1 MTTAAQ
7 THDEATA
14 APAVGT
20 LLDRRV
26 RHVPAAHEQNAADA
40 AYPITRRSLER
51 LRALVKEAHEIA
63 ASVRDSGPSA
73 VHCEAYNLTA
83 GVADVDRL
91 VQDLA
96 AALAMAE
103 AV

>member
-1 MTTAAQ
+1 MGAGYRPTDDDGLQDAW
-7 THDEATA
+7 
-14 APAVGT
+14 
-20 LLDRRV
+20 
-26 RHVPAAHEQNAADA
+26 HEQNAIDA

-83 GVADVDRL
+83 GIGDVDRL
-91 VQDLA
+91 VQDLTT
-96 AALAMAE
+96 ALAMAE
-103 AV
+103 AG

>member
-1 MTTAAQ
+1 MGAGYRPTDDDWLQDAWAAQ
-7 THDEATA
+7 HEADATA
-14 APAVGT
+14 G
-20 LLDRRV
+20 
-26 RHVPAAHEQNAADA
+26 

-83 GVADVDRL
+83 GIGEVDRL
-91 VQDLA
+91 VQDLTT
-96 AALAMAE
+96 ALAMAE
-103 AV
+103 AG